1 MSSRKY
7 ALLKFTFLAF
17 ILEAPLLIAYLWMMG
32 NVSQARFNPRQ
43 MSEWLINYQG
53 GFVRRGLVGE
63 IILKISSVFPITT
76 SIYAI
81 VFWAFAAYVAL
92 FLVIYLKARIQDWS
106 VLAVAILLQGGIF
119 HMGSG
124 GIFYIRKEGIF
135 LVFFSILCL
144 IYLNIQAS
152 SLRRRSMWIGLLT
165 FLLLSISPLMV
176 LMHEAY
182 LFMGFPAAFLLLWIV
197 QKENPD
203 LGYLKK
209 ALIFLALEV
218 VGLFVL
224 CSMFHGDALQ
234 SQAIWDAFY
243 LLFL

>member
-152 SLRRRSMWIGLLT
+152 SLRRRSIWIGLLT
-165 FLLLSISPLMV
+165 FLL
-176 LMHEAY
+176 
-182 LFMGFPAAFLLLWIV
+182 
-197 QKENPD
+197 
-203 LGYLKK
+203 
-209 ALIFLALEV
+209 
-218 VGLFVL
+218 
-224 CSMFHGDALQ
+224 
-234 SQAIWDAFY
+234 
-243 LLFL
+243 